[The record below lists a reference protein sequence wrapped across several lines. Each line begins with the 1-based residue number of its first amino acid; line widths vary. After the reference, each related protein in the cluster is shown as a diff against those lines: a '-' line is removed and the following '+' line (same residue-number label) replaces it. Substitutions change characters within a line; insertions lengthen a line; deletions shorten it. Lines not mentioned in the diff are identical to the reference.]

1 LNCTKRIAKS
11 AHPAVEIRLRSGY
24 EIRLRIPC
32 SQVRIRN
39 LTGASTLLLDSI
51 ATFTASELLPYNQLV
66 LYAVATSIIAL
77 PRAQI
82 KVRVIDAPEILQVI
96 REIPHAAGLVN
107 GLHSCQYRIFMQSL
121 VDIIDVLQADRY
133 FSPHISYYW
142 REARVLAFS
151 QFLESYMSVS
161 LDSMALAFGVR
172 SPYLDA
178 DLAQFISA
186 GRLSCS
192 IDKVHRII
200 SSTRP
205 DTKNA
210 QYQATVKQ
218 GDLLLN
224 RVQKLSRVIHL

>member
-1 LNCTKRIAKS
+1 MY
-11 AHPAVEIRLRSGY
+11 AHAHCSWTQTRAPPELTVTPSRPTVRSGA
-24 EIRLRIPC
+24 I
-32 SQVRIRN
+32 S
-39 LTGASTLLLDSI
+39 
-51 ATFTASELLPYNQLV
+51 
-66 LYAVATSIIAL
+66 
-77 PRAQI
+77 
-82 KVRVIDAPEILQVI
+82 QVI

-224 RVQKLSRVIHL
+224 RVQKLSRVIHG